1 VPGTNEQNHDESDPI
16 SSASAG
22 ERDERDEYDE
32 CDDEAETESAKVP
45 DELVEARAEAARMK
59 DQWMRSAADFDN
71 FRKRARREIDDARKG
86 GREDLL
92 KDVLPVFDNLERAI
106 QSAQHATDVQAVTDG
121 LNLIVRQLTDTL
133 GRIGIT
139 RVQSVGQPFDPAVHD
154 AIQLIESG
162 DHPEGTVVAE
172 VRSGYLQGDKLV
184 RAAMVVVSKAPSK
197 SSEVSD
203 DRDDVDSESSDS
215 AH

>member
-1 VPGTNEQNHDESDPI
+1 MPGTNEQNHDESDPI